1 MVPDVV
7 GRFERELEAL
17 RKELAESSARSGR
30 STPTSFGDTISQ
42 VTSEEDLTMDAVP
55 LMIGKDMGP
64 ASPEGLPIDLPDE
77 TKKNQ

>member
-1 MVPDVV
+1 MS

-30 STPTSFGDTISQ
+30 STPTSPGDTISQ
-42 VTSEEDLTMDAVP
+42 VTSEEDLTINGVP
-55 LMIGKDMGP
+55 LMIGKGMGP
-64 ASPEGLPIDLPDE
+64 ASPEGLLNDLPDE